1 MFKKVFCSHTMHN
14 IITIFKKE
22 FRSYFNSPIAYIFL
36 VVFLVVVNW
45 FFFSHFFLIDQVSM
59 ESFFSILPWIFLIIL
74 PSLSMRLWAEEKKS
88 GTMELLMTLPIND
101 YEAVIGKFLAVV
113 SFLGIT
119 LALTLPSTLTVISLG
134 NPDAG
139 EIAGSYLGAIFFG
152 GALLA
157 LGSFLSGLTKN
168 QIVAFLV
175 TVLCSFVLMILGM
188 DYVLVPVGGGAASV
202 LNFLSLSSH
211 YNVMTRGLIDSG
223 DLVYFIGFIFFFLF
237 LNVKVLQGRYYK
249 G

>member
-1 MFKKVFCSHTMHN
+1 MSN
-14 IITIFKKE
+14 IIAIFKKE

-36 VVFLVVVNW
+36 VVFLIVVNW
-45 FFFSHFFLIDQVSM
+45 FFFSRFFLIDQVSM

-88 GTMELLMTLPIND
+88 GTLELLMTLPIKD
-101 YEAVIGKFLAVV
+101 YEAVLGKFFAVL

-119 LALTLPSTLTVISLG
+119 LSLTLPSTLTVIALG
-134 NPDAG
+134 NPDGG
-139 EIAGSYLGAIFFG
+139 EIAGSYLGAILFG

-157 LGSFLSGLTKN
+157 LGSFLSCLTKN

-175 TVLCSFVLMILGM
+175 TAVCSFILLILGM
-188 DYVLVPVGGGAASV
+188 DYVLVPVGGTAAAV
-202 LNFLSLSSH
+202 LNFVSISSH

-223 DLVYFIGFIFFFLF
+223 DLVYFAGFIFFFLF
-237 LNVKVLQGRYYK
+237 LNVKVLQSRYYK